1 MTGDHAPVDVN
12 VLAYSEAGAAGAAP
26 ALRLRGVT
34 RRFGPVIA
42 NDEVDLDV
50 YAGEVH
56 ALLGENGA
64 GKSTLMNIV
73 FGSVASDAGT
83 LEVDG
88 EPVPWP
94 STRQA
99 IERGICMVHQHLML
113 VPTLTVAENVLLSVM
128 WTERGR
134 RMSLDE
140 AARRVTELGER
151 HGLPLDTGAL
161 VDDLSIGEKLRL
173 EIVRSLLQ
181 GEIRGGLR
189 VLILD
194 EPTGLLTRQEIERL
208 FSILRNLAAGGTAVV
223 IITHKLNEVME
234 VSDRV
239 TVLRDARRVRTMPT
253 SATSQRELG
262 TLMVGRELRPR
273 TVTHA
278 RPDGP
283 AVLEVSELGVADHHR
298 VLLEDIG
305 FVVRGGEILGVAG
318 VAGSGQDVLAECI
331 TGLRRSTSGSIRLA
345 GRDVTRLDR
354 RDLIENEV
362 AHVPEDRKVDG
373 LVGSASLRH
382 NFILGL
388 HRWSAFQR
396 RGWMRARAID
406 DHATRLA
413 GLFEIRMRGIDQPAQ
428 ALSGGNQQR
437 VLLGRELHKDASLIV
452 ACGPTRGLDI
462 AGTEYVWNRLVEQ
475 RDRGAAVLLVSL
487 DLDELLA
494 LSDRLIVMHGGRVV
508 GALTSAEA
516 DPETLGLMMGGGTMT
531 AVAS

>member
-1 MTGDHAPVDVN
+1 M
-12 VLAYSEAGAAGAAP
+12 
-26 ALRLRGVT
+26 T
-34 RRFGPVIA
+34 RRFGPVTA
-42 NDEVDLDV
+42 NDDVDLDV
-50 YAGEVH
+50 HVGEVH

-73 FGSVASDAGT
+73 FGSVAPDAGT

-88 EPVPWP
+88 EPVGWP
-94 STRQA
+94 TTRQA

-128 WTERGR
+128 WTENGR
-134 RMSLDE
+134 RMSLAE
-140 AARRVTELGER
+140 ASRRVTEIGER
-151 HGLPLDTGAL
+151 HGLPLDTSAL

-173 EIVRSLLQ
+173 EVVRSLLQ

-194 EPTGLLTRQEIERL
+194 EPTALLTRQEIERL
-208 FSILRNLAAGGTAVV
+208 FTILRNLAADGTAVV

-239 TVLRDARRVRTMPT
+239 TILRDARRVRTVPT
-253 SATSQRELG
+253 SSTSPQELG

-273 TVTHA
+273 RVVHSTPSGPPVLDVLGVT
-278 RPDGP
+278 
-283 AVLEVSELGVADHHR
+283 VADHHR
-298 VLLEDIG
+298 V
-305 FVVRGGEILGVAG
+305 VVDDVSLSVRAGEIVGVAG

-331 TGLRRSTSGSIRLA
+331 TGLRRSTSGAIILS
-345 GRDVTRLDR
+345 GRDVTRVDR
-354 RDLIENEV
+354 RDLIENDV

-388 HRWSAFQR
+388 HRWDEFQR
-396 RGWMRARAID
+396 RGWMRGRAID
-406 DHATRLA
+406 QHAARLS
-413 GLFEIRMRGIDQPAQ
+413 GEFEIRTRGIDQPAQ
-428 ALSGGNQQR
+428 TLSGGNQQR
-437 VLLGRELHKDASLIV
+437 VLLGRELHKAASLIV

-475 RDRGAAVLLVSL
+475 RDRGAAILLVSL

-494 LSDRLIVMHGGRVV
+494 LSDRLIVMQGGRLV
-508 GALTSAEA
+508 GELPAGEA
-516 DPETLGLMMGGGTMT
+516 DPERLGLMMGGSAPV